1 MKLEPTFQGGAS
13 VLASRGGAWQKAA
26 RGDARPTRFVLLSL
40 ASVILFLASGATAET
55 TNTLSAA
62 EIQGRQLARQLCEA
76 RPADNFTNTGTLK
89 IRDAKKRWQEIPV
102 RFQATVVPTDPPSWE
117 ASYETTGTNHLLLTI
132 SHSANQPNRYRL
144 LTNGEPAD
152 LRGGTD
158 VPFAGSD
165 FWIGD
170 FGLEFL
176 SWPDQK
182 ILKKEFHD
190 NCASIVLESRNP
202 SPSANGYA
210 RVVSRIDEE
219 SGGVMEASTFD
230 VAGRQLKDF
239 RVKNLKKVNGRWQV
253 ELVIMDNVQTR
264 TRTQLEFDLK
274 KP

>member
-1 MKLEPTFQGGAS
+1 MKFWTDYRPAIS
-13 VLASRGGAWQKAA
+13 ALAAL
-26 RGDARPTRFVLLSL
+26 V
-40 ASVILFLASGATAET
+40 LFLAVGARAQTTNALSDAET
-55 TNTLSAA
+55 
-62 EIQGRQLARQLCEA
+62 QGRQLAQQLFET
-76 RPADNFTNTGTLK
+76 RPAENFTNTGVLQ
-89 IRDAKKRWQEIPV
+89 IRDAKKHWLEIPV
-102 RFQATVVPTDPPSWE
+102 RFQATVVQTDPSSWE

-132 SHSANQPNRYRL
+132 RHSTNQPNRYRL

-152 LRGGTD
+152 LGSGTD

-190 NCASIVLESRNP
+190 NCASVVLESRNP

-230 VAGRQLKDF
+230 IAGRQLKDF
-239 RVKNLKKVNGRWQV
+239 RVKNLKKLNGRWQV

-274 KP
+274 SN